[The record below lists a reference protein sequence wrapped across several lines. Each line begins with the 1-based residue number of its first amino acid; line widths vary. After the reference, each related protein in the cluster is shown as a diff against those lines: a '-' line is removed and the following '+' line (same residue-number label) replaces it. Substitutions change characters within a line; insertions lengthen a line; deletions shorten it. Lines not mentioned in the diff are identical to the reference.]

1 LASTI
6 EAPTTRLSARDG
18 SPVVSICIP
27 TYNGAPWIVEAIES
41 ALAQDHEHLEIIVCD
56 DASSDET
63 VAMAREFGDPRV
75 RVLAN
80 QVRVGM
86 ARNWNRSIQA
96 SNGDYVKPLM
106 QDDRLAST
114 SVRRMLDVMDRHP
127 GVGLVF
133 SPREVQL
140 DDPNDPESSLWKER
154 FGVLH
159 APFGPLSQVND
170 GRAMF
175 DRLRDGQFRH
185 NWIGEPTVVM
195 VRRRA
200 LLRVGL
206 YNVRLRHLTDLE
218 MWLRIAFFHDI
229 GFVPDA
235 LATFRVHRRSVTVA
249 NERTG
254 KAWLDPLWL
263 LEGLRAHPEI
273 RAALGST
280 TEALT
285 WFSVLRSTGRRF
297 IGKRAGT
304 MRSQRADLRKYLGFR
319 HGRDRRPLHGVLAA
333 DRNGGLGL
341 RTTRAGDC
349 AVEGA
354 NDDT

>member
-1 LASTI
+1 MASTI
-6 EAPTTRLSARDG
+6 EAPTTRVSARVG
-18 SPVVSICIP
+18 SPLVSICIP
-27 TYNGAPWIVEAIES
+27 SYNGAPWIVEAIES
-41 ALAQDHEHLEIIVCD
+41 ALAQDYQRHEIIVCD

-63 VAMAREFGDPRV
+63 VAMAREFGDPRL

-86 ARNWNRSIQA
+86 ARNWNRCVRA
-96 SNGDYVKPLM
+96 SNGDYVKLLM

-114 SVRRMLDVMDRHP
+114 CVRRMLDVMDAHP
-127 GVGLVF
+127 DVGLVF

-159 APFGPLSQVND
+159 ASFGPLSLVND

-185 NWIGEPTVVM
+185 NGIGEPTVVM

-200 LLRVGL
+200 LIRVGL
-206 YNVRLRHLTDLE
+206 FNVRLRQLTDLE
-218 MWLRIAFFHDI
+218 LWLRIAFFHDI

-235 LATFRVHRRSVTVA
+235 LATFRVHRRSVTAA

-254 KAWLDPLWL
+254 AGWLDRVWL

-280 TEALT
+280 TEALI
-285 WFSVLRSTGRRF
+285 WFDILRSTGKRL

-304 MRSQRADLRKYLGFR
+304 MPSQTADLRNYLRFR
-319 HGRDRRPLHGVLAA
+319 LGRDRRPLHEVLMA
-333 DRNGGLGL
+333 DRNGEARLGA
-341 RTTRAGDC
+341 TRAGS
-349 AVEGA
+349 GA
-354 NDDT
+354 DTGAHDDP

>member
-1 LASTI
+1 MASTI
-6 EAPTTRLSARDG
+6 EVPATRASAQDG
-18 SPVVSICIP
+18 SPLVSICIP
-27 TYNGAPWIVEAIES
+27 TYNGASWIVEAIES
-41 ALAQDHEHLEIIVCD
+41 ALAQDYQRHEIIICD

-63 VAMAREFGDPRV
+63 VALAREFDDPRIH
-75 RVLAN
+75 VLAN
-80 QVRVGM
+80 PLRVGM
-86 ARNWNRSIQA
+86 ARNWNRCVQA
-96 SNGDYVKPLM
+96 SSGDYVKLLM

-114 SVRRMLDVMDRHP
+114 SVRRMLDVMEANP

-133 SPREVQL
+133 SPRVVQL
-140 DDPNDPESSLWKER
+140 DDPNDQVSSLWKER

-175 DRLRDGQFRH
+175 DRLQDGRFRH

-206 YNVRLRHLTDLE
+206 FNVRLRQLADLE

-235 LATFRVHRRSVTVA
+235 LATFRVHRRSVTAA

-254 KAWLDPLWL
+254 TAWLDPLWL

-273 RAALGST
+273 RRGARLDGRGVDLVVRSPFHGNTPHLEPSRDAAVAS
-280 TEALT
+280 
-285 WFSVLRSTGRRF
+285 GRP
-297 IGKRAGT
+297 
-304 MRSQRADLRKYLGFR
+304 SQLPEVP
-319 HGRDRRPLHGVLAA
+319 PLP
-333 DRNGGLGL
+333 
-341 RTTRAGDC
+341 
-349 AVEGA
+349 
-354 NDDT
+354 